1 VKYPVPAVVTTTLE
15 DFSKGDAE
23 PMTLPEKNLCL
34 VGRKW
39 VYPLNRWKAKKL
51 IPVEFDNNIDSP
63 TAELPCQQ
71 FVPITDAH
79 DGLRI
84 GS

>member
-1 VKYPVPAVVTTTLE
+1 MP
-15 DFSKGDAE
+15 
-23 PMTLPEKNLCL
+23 LPDKNLCL

-39 VYPLNRWKAKKL
+39 VYPLSRWKAKKL
-51 IPVEFDNNIDSP
+51 ILVEFDNKIDSP
-63 TAELPCQQ
+63 TAEFPCQH
-71 FVPITDAH
+71 FVPITDAC

>member
-1 VKYPVPAVVTTTLE
+1 
-15 DFSKGDAE
+15 
-23 PMTLPEKNLCL
+23 MTLQDKNLCL

-39 VYPLNRWKAKKL
+39 VYPLNRRKARKL
-51 IPVEFDNNIDSP
+51 IPVEFDDNIDSP

-71 FVPITDAH
+71 FLPITDAH